1 MRIKSKS
8 IKESVGGKKKE
19 EINQSNHIL
28 LVLTQEI
35 DTVAFFPSFP
45 FSIKLVL

>member
-1 MRIKSKS
+1 M
-8 IKESVGGKKKE
+8 GGKKKE

-28 LVLTQEI
+28 LLLTQEI

>member
-1 MRIKSKS
+1 M
-8 IKESVGGKKKE
+8 GGGVEGEGGGKE

-28 LVLTQEI
+28 LLLAQEI